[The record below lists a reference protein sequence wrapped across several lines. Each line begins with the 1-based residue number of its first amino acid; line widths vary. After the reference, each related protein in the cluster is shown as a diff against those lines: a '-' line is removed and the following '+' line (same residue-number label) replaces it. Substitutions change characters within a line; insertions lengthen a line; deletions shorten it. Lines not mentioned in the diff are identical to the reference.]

1 MKTSKILL
9 TAALAAA
16 ASVAMAQQAIATFTY
31 GDGKKAE
38 IYVGSGSNT
47 VYVRTPISTYNT
59 GFTKGSGS
67 GGCDYK
73 YADGDCYTESR
84 MVAKVQ
90 SNMTSRGYER

>member
-1 MKTSKILL
+1 MEVIMKKILSL
-9 TAALAAA
+9 TLSVLLVIALLA
-16 ASVAMAQQAIATFTY
+16 
-31 GDGKKAE
+31 GCG
-38 IYVGSGSNT
+38 G
-47 VYVRTPISTYNT
+47 
-59 GFTKGSGS
+59 GSGS